1 MTDHEEWD
9 AVVVGAGPAGSVT
22 ARELARGGA
31 RVLLVD
37 KATFP
42 RPKVCGCCLNRATLA
57 ALRAVGLGHI
67 PARCGAVPLSRVKL
81 AAGRSAADVLLPGGV
96 AVSREAFD
104 AALAAEAANRGAEL
118 VQGTRAALVDDDD
131 PNWRRLRLTR
141 GGEVGEAR
149 ARVVLAAD
157 GLGGGLLTRAG
168 LGHADVRADSRIGA
182 GAVFASP
189 MLDYERH
196 VIHMASGHGGYAG
209 LVRLEDDRLDV
220 AA

>member
-57 ALRAVGLGHI
+57 ALDAVGLGHV
-67 PARCGAVPLSRVKL
+67 PSRCGAVPLDRVKL
-81 AAGRSAADVLLPGGV
+81 AAGRLSAEVRLPGGV

-104 AALAAEAANRGAEL
+104 AALVEEAVKVG
-118 VQGTRAALVDDDD
+118 VTFH
-131 PNWRRLRLTR
+131 PNTFW
-141 GGEVGEAR
+141 
-149 ARVVLAAD
+149 
-157 GLGGGLLTRAG
+157 RAG
-168 LGHADVRADSRIGA
+168 GVSPLMVEGSGGSRPPLA
-182 GAVFASP
+182 KVT
-189 MLDYERH
+189 
-196 VIHMASGHGGYAG
+196 
-209 LVRLEDDRLDV
+209 
-220 AA
+220 

>member
-104 AALAAEAANRGAEL
+104 AALVAEAVSAGVTFRPGMACVWRGCSAL
-118 VQGTRAALVDDDD
+118 FRATATGSPNQQGAGAPRSPASFAKFTILACGLAGNVARPA
-131 PNWRRLRLTR
+131 R
-141 GGEVGEAR
+141 G
-149 ARVVLAAD
+149 
-157 GLGGGLLTRAG
+157 
-168 LGHADVRADSRIGA
+168 SRIGA
-182 GAVFASP
+182 GIVVPRSLAPGFFAP
-189 MLDYERH
+189 GTIYM
-196 VIHMASGHGGYAG
+196 
-209 LVRLEDDRLDV
+209 
-220 AA
+220 

>member
-1 MTDHEEWD
+1 RDVGRGRRPVPVPPEREPPMTDHEEWD

-42 RPKVCGCCLNRATLA
+42 RPKVCGCCLNRAALA

-104 AALAAEAANRGAEL
+104 AALVAEAVSAGVTFRPG
-118 VQGTRAALVDDDD
+118 VS
-131 PNWRRLRLTR
+131 W
-141 GGEVGEAR
+141 
-149 ARVVLAAD
+149 
-157 GLGGGLLTRAG
+157 RAG
-168 LGHADVRADSRIGA
+168 GVSPLF
-182 GAVFASP
+182 AVTATG
-189 MLDYERH
+189 
-196 VIHMASGHGGYAG
+196 IT
-209 LVRLEDDRLDV
+209 
-220 AA
+220 